1 MNIFKKL
8 LLLAFIVFLFPNFKN
23 EELVYDVQIEG
34 ISIITGNIGQC
45 NLKFNKIDG
54 EEYQMDIITRTTS
67 FAKILYPY
75 LTDGRKKKFTNA
87 TGGKI
92 PYNEKI
98 KINFNLLEKFYFF
111 IRRKLESRKRNRK
124 NY

>member
-23 EELVYDVQIEG
+23 EELIYDVQIEG

-45 NLKFNKIDG
+45 NLKFNKIDS

-75 LTDGRKKKFTNA
+75 FDYMVYTYYDLMLF
-87 TGGKI
+87 
-92 PYNEKI
+92 
-98 KINFNLLEKFYFF
+98 
-111 IRRKLESRKRNRK
+111 
-124 NY
+124 